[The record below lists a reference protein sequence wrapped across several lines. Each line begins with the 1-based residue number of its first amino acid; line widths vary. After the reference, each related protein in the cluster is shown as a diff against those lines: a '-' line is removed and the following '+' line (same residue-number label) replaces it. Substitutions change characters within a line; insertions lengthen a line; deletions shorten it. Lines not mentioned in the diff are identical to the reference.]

1 MSLGNFAEN
10 IYNGNVSLDVTKQEQ
25 RKMEN
30 MLERFINYNPVKDEY
45 KNKKNVILLKAKE
58 FYKGRKEVLIAFEE
72 NMFPLPRPYMF
83 GKNEWKESDDFGDG
97 RFVAKTLTK
106 IFLEK
111 YDQIPLSKK

>member
-1 MSLGNFAEN
+1 
-10 IYNGNVSLDVTKQEQ
+10 
-25 RKMEN
+25 
-30 MLERFINYNPVKDEY
+30 MLQK
-45 KNKKNVILLKAKE
+45 KNKEKWKICLKDLLITVRLRMSTKIKKNGILLNAKE

-106 IFLEK
+106 NLLEK
-111 YDQIPLSKK
+111 YDQIPLSRK